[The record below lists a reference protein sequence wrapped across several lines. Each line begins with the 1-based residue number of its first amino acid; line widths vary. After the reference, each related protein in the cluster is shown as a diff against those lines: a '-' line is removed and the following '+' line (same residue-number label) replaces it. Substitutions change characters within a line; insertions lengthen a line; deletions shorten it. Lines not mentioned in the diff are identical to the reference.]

1 MPNLR
6 LLAEQLGISVS
17 TASRALNGYD
27 DVSAQTRAR
36 VMAAAQATGYRP
48 HPLARRLATGRT
60 GAVAMVSTM
69 RSGHYLDPT
78 FVSLLSGIDDVLA
91 AQGLYTLASAIP
103 ADESREIA
111 ALERLIDG
119 RLVDAVILV
128 RTRSDDTR
136 VATLLERGVPF
147 VTYGRN
153 ARCAE
158 HAWLDTDNEQAM
170 RLVVERLAL
179 LGHRRVDFINGP
191 EAFAFAK
198 LRELGWRQGL
208 EAHGLHGRV
217 RHSALTSR
225 GGDDAARELLHE
237 GRRGS
242 ANDTTTNTNTT
253 TAIACATDTIAIG
266 AMAACRRAGRPVG
279 APDGVAITGYGNTE
293 AGLYADPPLTTVDY
307 GIEDNGRHLAQLLLQ
322 LLDGARPADLNRI
335 EPVHLIARESDL
347 DKPAPGDRRP

>member
-158 HAWLDTDNEQAM
+158 HAWL
-170 RLVVERLAL
+170 
-179 LGHRRVDFINGP
+179 G
-191 EAFAFAK
+191 
-198 LRELGWRQGL
+198 
-208 EAHGLHGRV
+208 
-217 RHSALTSR
+217 
-225 GGDDAARELLHE
+225 
-237 GRRGS
+237 
-242 ANDTTTNTNTT
+242 
-253 TAIACATDTIAIG
+253 
-266 AMAACRRAGRPVG
+266 
-279 APDGVAITGYGNTE
+279 
-293 AGLYADPPLTTVDY
+293 
-307 GIEDNGRHLAQLLLQ
+307 
-322 LLDGARPADLNRI
+322 
-335 EPVHLIARESDL
+335 
-347 DKPAPGDRRP
+347 